1 MVSKKWMTYGTIGA
15 VGLVVLGGGA
25 AAVASTMDLRSADGT
40 VLPGG
45 SIDDRGGVLDRSGL
59 QLRVTDTSVSVV
71 TSPSTS
77 AVASVASVP
86 DPVSAA
92 SAVSAVSA
100 PSVVAPPAPAAPAP
114 APPAPAPAPVY
125 DSPASPAS
133 PASPVSA
140 VSAGSN

>member
-77 AVASVASVP
+77 AVASVASAP

-92 SAVSAVSA
+92 SAVSA